1 MVRRYLCSRLL
12 CQSVIALENLSSL
25 LVKNV
30 CNVNREDVY
39 HHIKEMPVFCESLAA
54 SFLHLGCLCISSP
67 KPIDLHT
74 NAYNDRWYCFYHPNV
89 GGINTI
95 YYKQKQTM
103 ALKISS
109 YQIII
114 HSLSVQI
121 FVERNYLS
129 AESQIEISTYIWMHI
144 SRDVAQIHK
153 DCEIIVTQ
161 IHQDCGINVAQCIE
175 I

>member
-1 MVRRYLCSRLL
+1 MRRYLCSRLL

-114 HSLSVQI
+114 HSQCSDFCWTQL
-121 FVERNYLS
+121 FVSWITNGNINIYMDAYFKR
-129 AESQIEISTYIWMHI
+129 
-144 SRDVAQIHK
+144 
-153 DCEIIVTQ
+153 
-161 IHQDCGINVAQCIE
+161 CGTNS
-175 I
+175 